1 MSDNKTK
8 HTVNLQ
14 IAYVYD
20 EETGGW
26 VFRVPSLGIV
36 GGAETREEAEEQAQA
51 AVLFTL
57 EDADTDLLPGEG
69 VGYLQVMVE
78 RKADR

>member
-1 MSDNKTK
+1 M
-8 HTVNLQ
+8 NLRVM
-14 IAYVYD
+14 YVHD

-26 VFRVPSLGIV
+26 GFRVPSLGIV
-36 GGAETREEAEEQAQA
+36 GGAETREEAEEQARA

-57 EDADTDLLPGEG
+57 DDADTNLLPGED
-69 VGYLQVMVE
+69 VGRLHVEVE